1 MRCAASLVE
10 SLLKILAS
18 GKAWAVFVGLG
29 ITCPSLAEP
38 PMPQFLPATDPLL
51 QELEALKDE
60 IRQLRDAR
68 RQLTTPAPT
77 MSPPPKV
84 KPQATSPL
92 PRSQTT
98 AAPFLPRPATS
109 APPAHWS
116 FLPVQRPAVPTV
128 RQDDWGR
135 DDIDRFVLQ
144 RLEAADIA
152 PNHDADR
159 YTLIRRAAFDLT
171 GLPPT
176 VDEIQ
181 AFVNDP
187 SPVDVAFAKV
197 VDQYLASSRFG
208 ERWARHWLDVVRYAD
223 TVGRTWNAPFTYAW
237 RYRDWVI
244 DAFNAD
250 LPYDQFILQQIAGDL
265 LPAASGRERRN
276 QQIATTLLVLGSLEL
291 PESGSEQFVLD
302 QIDDQIDVVTRGFL
316 ALTVSC
322 ARCHD
327 HKDDPIAL
335 RDYYAVAG
343 IFLSTDTFSGQRRGD
358 YVAADRMLLLPDDR
372 GFVPASPDPQGM
384 HSMSDI
390 VDEQRRGGYRDIRF
404 TTDPHLG
411 LGVRDGVPV
420 HCDVRIGGRPRD
432 RSPAPPRGDL
442 QLPGFPR
449 LANIPEDAS
458 GRLQLAGWI
467 ATSDNPLT
475 SRVIVNRVWQH
486 LLGTPLVRTV
496 DNFGVTGES
505 PSHPELLDHL
515 AVQFVADGWSV
526 KALVRRIMLSRTYR
540 LGSTTWRS
548 TTRGRGTSVD
558 PDNRL
563 YWRGNIRRLELEP
576 FRDALL
582 LAAGRLTF
590 DRPTE
595 IPLAG
600 VGGKG
605 RWGTVRSLL
614 DLQSPY
620 RTVYL
625 PVMRSLLPEMYQTF
639 DFPDPSQIQGQRD
652 VTTVAPQALF
662 VMNHDLVIGCAR
674 ETAQMLLAARG
685 RSPAERVQTLY
696 LKLLSRP
703 ATSEEVAAALRFL
716 SDLQTSTRAD
726 ESTNWTILIQAL
738 FATAEFRSRL

>member
-1 MRCAASLVE
+1 MRRTACFSGSVM
-10 SLLKILAS
+10 KILAS
-18 GKAWAVFVGLG
+18 GKAWAVVVGLG
-29 ITCPSLAEP
+29 TTCPGLAEP
-38 PMPQFLPATDPLL
+38 PMPQFFPANDPLL
-51 QELEALKDE
+51 QELEALKAE

-68 RQLTTPAPT
+68 RQLMTPAPVLNPSAT
-77 MSPPPKV
+77 TQPITAIPSQSSPTV
-84 KPQATSPL
+84 
-92 PRSQTT
+92 
-98 AAPFLPRPATS
+98 AASFEPRPATS
-109 APPAHWS
+109 APPEHWS
-116 FLPVQRPAVPTV
+116 FLPVQQPSVPAVQQTA
-128 RQDDWGR
+128 WGR
-135 DDIDRFVLQ
+135 DGLDRFVLQ
-144 RLEAADIA
+144 RLEAAGIA
-152 PNHDADR
+152 PNRDADR

-176 VDEIQ
+176 IDDIH
-181 AFVNDP
+181 AFVDDP
-187 SPVDVAFAKV
+187 SSDDVAFAKV
-197 VDQYLASSRFG
+197 VDRYLASMRFG

-250 LPYDQFILQQIAGDL
+250 LPYNQFILQQIAGDL
-265 LPAASGRERRN
+265 LPAANGRERRN
-276 QQIATTLLVLGSLEL
+276 QQLATTLLVLGSMEL
-291 PESGSEQFVLD
+291 PESGSEQFELD

-327 HKDDPIAL
+327 HKDDPIAM

-358 YVAADRMLLLPDDR
+358 YVAADRMLLLPDDQ
-372 GFVPASPDPQGM
+372 GFLPAGPDPGGL

-404 TTDPHLG
+404 TTDNHLG
-411 LGVRDGVPV
+411 LGVREGVPAD
-420 HCDVRIGGRPRD
+420 CDVRIGGRPRD

-449 LANIPEDAS
+449 LAPVPDDAS

-467 ATSDNPLT
+467 ASSENPLT
-475 SRVIVNRVWQH
+475 SRVLVNRVWQH

-496 DNFGVTGES
+496 DNFGVTGEP

-526 KALVRRIMLSRTYR
+526 KSLVRRIMLSRTYR
-540 LGSTTWRS
+540 LSS
-548 TTRGRGTSVD
+548 ATRGRDASVD

-563 YWRGNIRRLELEP
+563 LWRGNIRRLELEP
-576 FRDALL
+576 FRDSLL

-590 DRPTE
+590 ERPTE
-595 IPLAG
+595 IPMAG

-614 DLQSPY
+614 ELQSPY

-639 DFPDPSQIQGQRD
+639 DFPDPAQIQGQRD

-662 VMNHDLVIGCAR
+662 LMNSDLVIGCAR
-674 ETAQMLLAARG
+674 ETAQGLLLDRG
-685 RSPAERVQTLY
+685 QSPVERIQTLY

-703 ATSEEVAAALRFL
+703 ATSEEQHAALEFL
-716 SDLQTSTRAD
+716 NNLQSSSRTD